1 MELVIRTTII
11 YWFLWLVLRG
21 SGKRSLA
28 QLTTLDLLVIV
39 VIGDVVQQGITQ
51 EDMSV
56 TGAALV
62 VAVIVLWTLVVD
74 RLTGS
79 NAMLSRVVNGEP
91 VILIR
96 HGKISHERMRAEQV
110 TIDDLREAAREKG
123 IASLDSVELCVLE
136 TDGSFSFVGGDH

>member
-96 HGKISHERMRAEQV
+96 HGEISHERMRAEQV

>member
-1 MELVIRTTII
+1 MELVIRTTLV

-74 RLTGS
+74 RVTGS
-79 NAMLSRVVNGEP
+79 NATLSRVVNGEP

-96 HGKISHERMRAEQV
+96 HGKVSHERMRAEQV
-110 TIDDLREAAREKG
+110 SLDDLREAAREKG

-136 TDGSFSFVGGDH
+136 TDGSFSFVGGDR

>member
-74 RLTGS
+74 RVTGS
-79 NAMLSRVVNGEP
+79 NATLSRVVNGEP

-96 HGKISHERMRAEQV
+96 HGKVSHERMRAEQV
-110 TIDDLREAAREKG
+110 SLDDLREAAREKG

-136 TDGSFSFVGGDH
+136 TDGSFSFVGGDR

>member
-1 MELVIRTTII
+1 MEIVIRTTVV

-56 TGAALV
+56 TGAALA
-62 VAVIVLWTLVVD
+62 VAVIVLWTLISD
-74 RLTGS
+74 RIARS
-79 NAMLSRVVNGEP
+79 SPRFSRVVNGEP
-91 VILIR
+91 VVLIH
-96 HGKISHERMRAEQV
+96 HGQLRRDRMRAEHV
-110 TIDDLREAAREKG
+110 SLDDLREAAREKG
-123 IASLDSVELCVLE
+123 IGSLDSVALCVME
-136 TDGSFSFVGGDH
+136 ADGTFSFVKDEP

>member
-1 MELVIRTTII
+1 MELVIRTTVV

-39 VIGDVVQQGITQ
+39 IIGDVVQQGITQ

-74 RLTGS
+74 RVS
-79 NAMLSRVVNGEP
+79 RSSPALSRVVNGEP

-96 HGKISHERMRAEQV
+96 HGTIFHDRMEAEQLSL
-110 TIDDLREAAREKG
+110 DDLREAAREKG
-123 IASLDSVELCVLE
+123 IGSLDDVELCVLE
-136 TDGSFSFVGGDH
+136 TDGSFSFVGGTR

>member
-1 MELVIRTTII
+1 VELVIRTTVV

-28 QLTTLDLLVIV
+28 QLTTLDMLVIV
-39 VIGDVVQQGITQ
+39 IIGDVVQQGITQ

-74 RLTGS
+74 RVS
-79 NAMLSRVVNGEP
+79 RSSPALSRVVNGEP

-96 HGKISHERMRAEQV
+96 HGTIFHDRMEAEQLSL
-110 TIDDLREAAREKG
+110 DDLREAAREKG
-123 IASLDSVELCVLE
+123 IGSLDDVELCVLE
-136 TDGSFSFVGGDH
+136 TDGSFSFVGGTR

>member
-1 MELVIRTTII
+1 MELVIRTTVV

-28 QLTTLDLLVIV
+28 QLTTLDMLVIV
-39 VIGDVVQQGITQ
+39 IIGDVVQQGITQ

-74 RLTGS
+74 RVS
-79 NAMLSRVVNGEP
+79 RSSPALSRVVNGEP

-96 HGKISHERMRAEQV
+96 HGTIFHDRMEAEQLSL
-110 TIDDLREAAREKG
+110 DDLREAAREKG
-123 IASLDSVELCVLE
+123 IGSLDDVELCVLE
-136 TDGSFSFVGGDH
+136 TDGSFSFVGGTR

>member
-1 MELVIRTTII
+1 MELVIRTTIV

-74 RLTGS
+74 RVTGS
-79 NAMLSRVVNGEP
+79 NATLSRVVNGEP

-96 HGKISHERMRAEQV
+96 HGKVSHERMRAEQV
-110 TIDDLREAAREKG
+110 SLDDLREAAREKG

-136 TDGSFSFVGGDH
+136 TDGSFSFVGGDR

>member
-1 MELVIRTTII
+1 VELVIRTTVV

-28 QLTTLDLLVIV
+28 QLTTLDMLVIV
-39 VIGDVVQQGITQ
+39 IIGDIVQQGITQ

-74 RLTGS
+74 RVS
-79 NAMLSRVVNGEP
+79 RSSPALSRVVNGEP

-96 HGKISHERMRAEQV
+96 HGTIFHDRMEAEQLSL
-110 TIDDLREAAREKG
+110 DDLREAAREKG
-123 IASLDSVELCVLE
+123 IGSLDDVELCVLE
-136 TDGSFSFVGGDH
+136 TDGSFSFVGGTR

>member
-1 MELVIRTTII
+1 MELVIRTTLV

-51 EDMSV
+51 EDMSI

-74 RLTGS
+74 RVTGS
-79 NAMLSRVVNGEP
+79 NATLSRVVNGEP

-96 HGKISHERMRAEQV
+96 HGKVSHERMRAEQV
-110 TIDDLREAAREKG
+110 SLDDLREAAREKG

-136 TDGSFSFVGGDH
+136 TDGSFSFVGGDR

>member
-1 MELVIRTTII
+1 MELVIRTTIV

-79 NAMLSRVVNGEP
+79 SAMLSRVVNGEP

-96 HGKISHERMRAEQV
+96 HGKISHDRMRAEQV

>member
-96 HGKISHERMRAEQV
+96 HGKISHDRMRAEQV

>member
-1 MELVIRTTII
+1 VELVIRTTVV

-39 VIGDVVQQGITQ
+39 IIGDVVQQGITQ

-74 RLTGS
+74 RVS
-79 NAMLSRVVNGEP
+79 RSSPALSRVVNGEP

-96 HGKISHERMRAEQV
+96 HGTIFHDRMEAEQLSL
-110 TIDDLREAAREKG
+110 DDLREAAREKG
-123 IASLDSVELCVLE
+123 IGSLDDVELCVLE
-136 TDGSFSFVGGDH
+136 TDGSFSFVGGTR

>member
-1 MELVIRTTII
+1 MELVIRTTIV

>member
-1 MELVIRTTII
+1 MELVIRTTIV

-51 EDMSV
+51 EDMSI

-74 RLTGS
+74 RATGS
-79 NAMLSRVVNGEP
+79 SATLARVVNGEP

-110 TIDDLREAAREKG
+110 SIDDLREAAREKG